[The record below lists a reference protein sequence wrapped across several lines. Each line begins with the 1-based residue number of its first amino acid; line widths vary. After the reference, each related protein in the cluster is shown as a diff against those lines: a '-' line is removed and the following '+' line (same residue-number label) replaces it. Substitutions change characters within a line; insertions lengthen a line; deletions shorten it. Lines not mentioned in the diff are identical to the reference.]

1 MAQQIQRANLTA
13 QRGFSLIELVIV
25 IIILGLLAATALPRL
40 LSVTDDAEDATVE
53 GVAGGFA
60 TAVGLVRSQWEL
72 DGRPASNAG
81 ANVATVSLDGVIVAV
96 DPLKGYPT
104 GGESDNNSSSSAL
117 TDDDC
122 QQIFIRIL
130 QSSPKITT
138 SFSGN
143 NNSNFAE
150 NDYYTQTGTNSGQ
163 STCLYYLV
171 QTIKNGSSSPSGSGS
186 GNGFEY
192 LPQTGQVSVFSN
204 N

>member
-1 MAQQIQRANLTA
+1 MHSNKKRQA
-13 QRGFSLIELVIV
+13 GFSLVELVIV

-72 DGRPASNAG
+72 EGRPGSSTGASS
-81 ANVATVSLDGVIVAV
+81 ATVDLDGVTVAV
-96 DPLKGYPT
+96 DPSRGYPT
-104 GGESDNNSSSSAL
+104 GGSDDANSSANAL
-117 TDDDC
+117 TSADC
-122 QQIFIRIL
+122 QAIFISIL
-130 QSSPKITT
+130 QSSPKITS
-138 SFSGN
+138 SFAGN
-143 NNSNFAE
+143 NSAAFSE
-150 NDYYTQTGTNSGQ
+150 NDYYTTTGTSGGQ

-171 QTIKNGSSSPSGSGS
+171 QTIKSNSSAPSGTTT

>member
-1 MAQQIQRANLTA
+1 MQTIKVKQQ
-13 QRGFSLIELVIV
+13 GFSLVELVIV

-72 DGRPASNAG
+72 DGRPTNNG
-81 ANVATVSLDGVIVAV
+81 GTNVAIVSLDGVNVAV
-96 DPLKGYPT
+96 DPSKGYPT
-104 GGESDNNSSSSAL
+104 GGENDNNSSANSL
-117 TDDDC
+117 TAEDC
-122 QQIFIRIL
+122 QQIFVRIL

-138 SFSGN
+138 SFVGN
-143 NNSNFAE
+143 NNPSFAE
-150 NDYYTQTGTNSGQ
+150 NDYYTTTSSSNGQ

-171 QTIKNGSSSPSGSGS
+171 QTIKNSTGAPNGTGS

-192 LPQTGQVSVFSN
+192 LPLTGQISVFSN
-204 N
+204 NQ

>member
-1 MAQQIQRANLTA
+1 MKAINAKQT
-13 QRGFSLIELVIV
+13 GFSLVELVIV

-72 DGRPASNAG
+72 EGRPGSAG
-81 ANVATVSLDGVIVAV
+81 GDSAATVNLDGVVVAV
-96 DPLKGYPT
+96 DPSRGYPT
-104 GGESDNNSSSSAL
+104 GGVDDSNSSANAL
-117 TDDDC
+117 TATDC
-122 QQIFIRIL
+122 QAIFISIL

-138 SFSGN
+138 GFSGN
-143 NNSNFAE
+143 NSANFAE
-150 NDYYTQTGTNSGQ
+150 NDYYTTTGTSSGQ
-163 STCLYYLV
+163 NTCLYYLV
-171 QTIKNGSSSPSGSGS
+171 QTIKSNSSAPSGTGV

>member
-1 MAQQIQRANLTA
+1 MRSISTKQT
-13 QRGFSLIELVIV
+13 GFSLVELVIV

-72 DGRPASNAG
+72 EGRPGSNTG
-81 ANVATVSLDGVIVAV
+81 TNSATVNLDGVTVAV
-96 DPLKGYPT
+96 DPNRGYPT
-104 GGESDNNSSSSAL
+104 GGADDSNSSASAL
-117 TDDDC
+117 TAADC
-122 QQIFIRIL
+122 QAIFISIL

-143 NNSNFAE
+143 NSASFAE
-150 NDYYTQTGTNSGQ
+150 NDYYTTTGSSGGQ

-171 QTIKNGSSSPSGSGS
+171 QTVKSNSAAPSGTGA

>member
-1 MAQQIQRANLTA
+1 MNTIKTKQT
-13 QRGFSLIELVIV
+13 GFSLVELVIV

-72 DGRPASNAG
+72 EGRPGSAG
-81 ANVATVSLDGVIVAV
+81 GDSSATVNLDGVLVAV
-96 DPLKGYPT
+96 DPDRGYPT
-104 GGESDNNSSSSAL
+104 GGANDSNSSANAL
-117 TDDDC
+117 TATDC
-122 QQIFIRIL
+122 QAIFISIL

-138 SFSGN
+138 GFSGN
-143 NNSNFAE
+143 NSAGFAE
-150 NDYYTQTGTNSGQ
+150 NDYYTTTGTSNGQ

-171 QTIKNGSSSPSGSGS
+171 QTIKSNSSAPSGTAT